1 MRVKSKRDMENKNI
15 LEAML
20 LLAKTLSYS
29 QTYKQCLIDEIEV
42 MLKSE
47 NQKPHHD
54 RLH

>member
-1 MRVKSKRDMENKNI
+1 MENKNI

-42 MLKSE
+42 MIKSVTK
-47 NQKPHHD
+47 QP
-54 RLH
+54 LAFFCWGFILFS

>member
-1 MRVKSKRDMENKNI
+1 MENKNI

-42 MLKSE
+42 MIKSE
-47 NQKPHHD
+47 TK
-54 RLH
+54 